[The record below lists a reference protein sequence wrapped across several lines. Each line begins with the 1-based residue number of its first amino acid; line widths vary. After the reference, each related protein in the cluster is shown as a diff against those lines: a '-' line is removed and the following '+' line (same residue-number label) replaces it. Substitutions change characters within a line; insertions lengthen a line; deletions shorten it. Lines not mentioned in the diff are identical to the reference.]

1 MGFFRWK
8 LSTKLFVVGITFLV
22 LALGSTGLT
31 LWVSWQLEGG
41 AAAVNEAGRLRMM
54 SYRLALALP
63 HASPADLHAQAERFE
78 RGLDLLEHD
87 DPRRPL
93 FVPRDEEVHLR
104 FLAVQDRWKELR
116 ARWLGPAR
124 PDGGR
129 VLDEA
134 DAFVILVDDFVS
146 SIEHHLSR
154 WTTLLHVVQFAIMG
168 LALASAIALMYTGY
182 LLVLEPLDRL
192 QRGLQRLAQGD
203 FSERIEA
210 RTQDEFGDLARGF
223 NLMAEQ
229 LGQAY
234 GDLEDKVREKTARLE
249 VKSERLSALY
259 EISSFV
265 SSATSIEALMQG
277 FAKKVRTVAKADAV
291 AVRWSDASRQRFV
304 MAGNDCLPEPM
315 AEAERCLVAGQC
327 HCGTSDDATPVRVIP
342 IRETRSG
349 PALPHCEQAG
359 YRTLVTVPVRTHQR
373 TLGEIDLFYR
383 GEVVLAEDERGL
395 YEAMGQHLAGA
406 MEALRAAAIERE
418 SAIAEERALLA
429 RELHDSIA
437 QSLAFLKLQVP
448 LLRQAVARADAE
460 GIERVLGE
468 IEMGIRESNADVREL
483 LLHFRTRA
491 HADDI
496 EVALRTT
503 LQKFE
508 HQTGIAASLEVRGP
522 GLPLDADVQIQVLH
536 VVQEALSNVR
546 KHAQATH
553 ASVEVDQWPV
563 WRCRIRDDGKGF
575 DARWGAPDSTHVGL
589 EIMRERAARIGATI
603 EIQSAPG
610 QGTSVLLTLPPRTAA
625 AEQARTLPEA
635 VS

>member
-1 MGFFRWK
+1 MGFLRWK

-63 HASPADLHAQAERFE
+63 HAPAADLQAQAERFE
-78 RGLDLLEHD
+78 HGLDLLEHD

-93 FVPRDEEVHLR
+93 FVPRDEEVQRR
-104 FLAVQDRWKELR
+104 FEAVKSRWEELR
-116 ARWLGPAR
+116 GRWLGPQR
-124 PDGGR
+124 PDGPHA
-129 VLDEA
+129 LDEA
-134 DAFVILVDDFVS
+134 DAFVILVDDLVS

-154 WTTLLHVVQFAIMG
+154 WTALLHVVQFAIMG
-168 LALASAIALMYTGY
+168 LALASAVAMMYTGY
-182 LLVLEPLDRL
+182 LLVLEPLARL

-203 FSERIEA
+203 FSERIEP
-210 RTQDEFGDLARGF
+210 RTQDEFGDLAQGF
-223 NLMAEQ
+223 NRMAEQ

-234 GDLEDKVREKTARLE
+234 GDLEAKVREKTARLE
-249 VKSERLSALY
+249 VKRERLSALY

-277 FAKKVRTVAKADAV
+277 FAKKVRTIAKSDAV

-304 MAGNDCLPEPM
+304 MAGNDCLPPSL
-315 AEAERCLVAGQC
+315 AEAEGCLAAGQC
-327 HCGTSDDATPVRVIP
+327 HCGTSDDQAPVRVIP
-342 IRETRSG
+342 IHQAQG
-349 PALPHCEQAG
+349 PSLPHCEQAG

-373 TLGEIDLFYR
+373 TLGEIDLFFR
-383 GEVVLAEDERGL
+383 GDVVLAEDERGL

-418 SAIAEERALLA
+418 SAVAEERTLLA

-448 LLRQAVARADAE
+448 LLRHAVARGDAQ

-468 IEMGIRESNADVREL
+468 IEIGIRESNADVREL

-546 KHAQATH
+546 KHARATH
-553 ASVEVDQWPV
+553 AWVEVEQQPV
-563 WRCRIRDDGKGF
+563 WRCRIRDDGRGF
-575 DARWGAPDSTHVGL
+575 DARAGAPDSTHVGL
-589 EIMRERAARIGATI
+589 AIMRERAARIGASI
-603 EIQSAPG
+603 EVQSAPG
-610 QGTSVLLTLPPRTAA
+610 EGTSVVLTLPPRPPAV
-625 AEQARTLPEA
+625 EQARVLPAA